1 MDQLPQGWVQKTEPG
16 SNKTYY
22 YNTATNTTQYEP
34 PKATTVVKLD
44 AVEAAVENVRDSYG
58 TPHDEENPSKP
69 SYNGQEIPGY
79 VPPKDDNCWET
90 NKTAIIILVVA
101 CIISL
106 ALGLGLGLGLNR
118 PTSAPTMA
126 PTMAPT
132 DGGLFQ
138 FDIVIEGTKCNDDT
152 AVDTA
157 KKAYGKS
164 VAKTLN
170 LDESLIT
177 VTGSCVGTR
186 RKLLGRRLAAARGD
200 LKLLFTVQATSK
212 VDAERVTETLQDDEK
227 FIETLVVKLKGEG
240 VIVEP
245 AKLSVNVAEGVV
257 SYPTP
262 APATPAPAAPTAA
275 PTAPTPAPTAPT
287 AAPTAP
293 TP

>member
-58 TPHDEENPSKP
+58 TSHDEENPSKP
-69 SYNGQEIPGY
+69 SYNGQEIPSY
-79 VPPKDDNCWET
+79 VPPKDDNCWEA

-126 PTMAPT
+126 PT

-138 FDIVIEGTKCNDDT
+138 FDIVIEGTKCDDDA

-157 KKAYGKS
+157 KTAYGKS
-164 VAKTLN
+164 VAKTLD

-177 VTGSCVGTR
+177 VSASCVGGNR
-186 RKLLGRRLAAARGD
+186 RKLLGRRLAAASD
-200 LKLLFTVQATSK
+200 DVKLSFIAQATSRD
-212 VDAERVTETLQDDEK
+212 DAERVTETLQDNAK
-227 FIETLVVKLKGEG
+227 FIETLVVELKDEG

-245 AKLSVNVAEGVV
+245 AKLSLILSKDLFA
-257 SYPTP
+257 YP
-262 APATPAPAAPTAA
+262 
-275 PTAPTPAPTAPT
+275 
-287 AAPTAP
+287 
-293 TP
+293 